1 MDILFYISGL
11 LTSLLVLLVFASIH
25 AYKKFK
31 TLIEYS
37 EFINSE
43 AEQKYNEMDAWRNR
57 MDILVENFQ
66 ENIQEDI
73 ETEVDESITKIN
85 NTLEILTDEI
95 SRVKTDVLSFNNAVE
110 ANFAKIYNDISSIRN
125 NQQAP
130 TQDIDRY

>member
-1 MDILFYISGL
+1 MD
-11 LTSLLVLLVFASIH
+11 T
-25 AYKKFK
+25 
-31 TLIEYS
+31 
-37 EFINSE
+37 
-43 AEQKYNEMDAWRNR
+43 WRNR

-73 ETEVDESITKIN
+73 ETEVDESITSIN